1 MDLFFG
7 FLLSTHIGLSGDY
20 NEIHPNIG
28 MYLDEEKQFSIGAF
42 LNSESNVSAYVGY
55 NFEFTESISAD
66 IGLVSGYN
74 TAPIQ
79 PMIRVNYKN
88 FFVSPTIETYD
99 GETNP
104 GIVFGTEWRM

>member
-7 FLLSTHIGLSGDY
+7 VLLSTHIGLYGDY

-28 MYLDEEKQFSIGAF
+28 MYLDEEKQFSVGAF

-55 NFEFTESISAD
+55 NIGFTESISAD

-74 TAPIQ
+74 TAPIT
-79 PMIRVNYKN
+79 PMIRVKYEN
-88 FFVSPTIETYD
+88 FFVSPAIETHD
-99 GETNP
+99 GKTNSGMVL
-104 GIVFGTEWRM
+104 GIEWRM